1 MKRPSQKNGPRLRLW
16 QEWTVYALVGGLAVT
31 GFVWLW
37 LHNFGAVEGEF
48 GPQQSPAERPLLVAH
63 GVLGFGFLLLGGM
76 ILDRHVPAAWNQRR
90 HLVTGFSL
98 LGGLSVAALTAL
110 GLYYLSNETV
120 RGWTSL
126 IHWAVGAAAIVALL
140 AHAVARRQAKPAR
153 PRRAG
158 RKPKAPSA

>member
-1 MKRPSQKNGPRLRLW
+1 MKRPSQKNGPRLQPW

-76 ILDRHVPAAWNQRR
+76 ILDRHIPAAWKQRR
-90 HLVTGFSL
+90 HLVSGVSL
-98 LGGLSVAALTAL
+98 LSVVTVAALTVL
-110 GLYYLSNETV
+110 GLYYVSGERL
-120 RGWTSL
+120 RAATSL
-126 IHWAVGAAAIVALL
+126 VHWIAGAASLVTLA
-140 AHAVARRQAKPAR
+140 AHAVARRQTNGKM
-153 PRRAG
+153 RR
-158 RKPKAPSA
+158 R